1 MNYSKLKPILIY
13 LNHLQLQSKC
23 KKGQV
28 AAILVSKDL
37 SQVYSVGINGGPKG
51 QDDCICDSELSKF
64 GCVHAEQNCLVK
76 NTNKYD
82 EKIMICTMAPCVTC
96 AALIVNSD
104 CNITEFIYG
113 DDYKD
118 SRGIDILQRA
128 GIKCTKELSIR
139 ILCEKR

>member
-28 AAILVSKDL
+28 AAILVSSDL
-37 SQVYSVGINGGPKG
+37 SQIYSIGINGGPKG
-51 QDDCICDSELSKF
+51 QDDCICDSDLSKF

-96 AALIVNSD
+96 AALIVNAD
-104 CNITEFIYG
+104 CNITEFMYG

-118 SRGIDILQRA
+118 SRGIEILQKA
-128 GIKCTKELSIR
+128 GIKCTKVLSIANT
-139 ILCEKR
+139 L